1 MQDNNSIN
9 KTKHH
14 HHHRHHHRRKFWRI
28 FGVVIAVVLVGILL
42 VVGYAYRNIQNAA
55 NNAYNPVSL
64 KNQDNGSLSSVL
76 KNKKPISLLL
86 LGTDTGEFGRTYK
99 GRTDTMMIMVLD
111 PQKNKTTI
119 ESIPR
124 DMKVTLPDYPDYS
137 PAKINSAYTYGGI
150 EEVDKTINEYFK
162 VPINAYV
169 LVNMKGLV
177 KAIDKVGGVDV
188 VSPLSFDYEGYSF
201 KKGVKYHMNGKKA
214 LQFGRMRYDDPKGDY
229 GRQERQRLVIMALLK
244 KSANVQSVLNK
255 DFLDS
260 VSHSMQTNLSFNDMT
275 TLAAN
280 YRKATDS
287 ISSGYVKGTNDNEEG
302 VSYQNVS
309 VNERQRVSD
318 KLRKALGLNE
328 VTVK

>member
-1 MQDNNSIN
+1 M
-9 KTKHH
+9 
-14 HHHRHHHRRKFWRI
+14 
-28 FGVVIAVVLVGILL
+28 
-42 VVGYAYRNIQNAA
+42 
-55 NNAYNPVSL
+55 
-64 KNQDNGSLSSVL
+64 
-76 KNKKPISLLL
+76 L

-99 GRTDTMMIMVLD
+99 GRTDTMMLMVLD
-111 PQKNKTTI
+111 TQKNKTTI

-150 EEVDKTINEYFK
+150 DEVDKTINQYFK
-162 VPINAYV
+162 VPVNAYV

-188 VSPLSFDYEGYSF
+188 VSPLTFDYEGYSF

-244 KSANVQSVLNK
+244 KSANVQSILNK

-260 VSHSMQTNLSFNDMT
+260 VSHSMQTNLTFNDMT
-275 TLAAN
+275 QLATS
-280 YRKATDS
+280 YRDATET
-287 ISSGYVKGTNDNEEG
+287 ISSGYVKGSNDNEEG
-302 VSYQNVS
+302 VSYQSVS

-318 KLRKALGLNE
+318 KLRHALGLKE

>member
-1 MQDNNSIN
+1 MQDNKSEN
-9 KTKHH
+9 KHKH
-14 HHHRHHHRRKFWRI
+14 HHHRHHHKKRGWKI
-28 FGVVIAVVLVGILL
+28 FGAIIAVVLIGILL

-55 NNAYNPVSL
+55 NNAYNPVNL

-99 GRTDTMMIMVLD
+99 GRTDTMMLMVLD
-111 PQKNKTTI
+111 TQKNKTTI

-150 EEVDKTINEYFK
+150 DEVDKTINQYFK
-162 VPINAYV
+162 VPVNAYV

-188 VSPLSFDYEGYSF
+188 VSPLTFDYEGYSF

-244 KSANVQSVLNK
+244 KSANVQSILNK

-260 VSHSMQTNLSFNDMT
+260 VSHSMQTNLTFNDMT
-275 TLAAN
+275 QLATS
-280 YRKATDS
+280 YRDATET
-287 ISSGYVKGTNDNEEG
+287 ISSGYVKGSNDNEEG
-302 VSYQNVS
+302 VSYQSVS

-318 KLRKALGLNE
+318 KLRHALGLKE

>member
-28 FGVVIAVVLVGILL
+28 FGVVIAIVLVGILL